1 MTQDLR
7 TTPEDVT
14 MAVSATNVTAA
25 MGLRHR
31 LSEYVSQEEG
41 DGKPTSYSIA
51 KQAGISTNTIYRI
64 KSSPDQ
70 SMSWEIIG
78 KLCAALEIQPGDLLY
93 YEES

>member
-1 MTQDLR
+1 MTL
-7 TTPEDVT
+7 
-14 MAVSATNVTAA
+14 SATNVTAD

-31 LSEYVSQEEG
+31 LSEYVTQEEG

-51 KQAGISTNTIYRI
+51 KAANISTNTIYRI

-78 KLCAALEIQPGDLLY
+78 KLCNALGIQPGDLLY
-93 YEES
+93 YEESAD